1 MSKFFVLSSAIFLTA
16 CAVGKDYQ
24 EPVTALPSTFA
35 QAQNVLF
42 SDNDVE
48 VSWWKVFHDKQLD
61 ALIEQSLKHNYNIQ
75 AASATLR
82 EARELYGQ
90 AEYNFFPTV
99 TAKAGYN
106 EQQRSVGALNNKDYV
121 PRDLKLYNMGF
132 DAAWELDLFG
142 RISRSIESSRNE
154 MEAQEAS
161 LRDVS
166 VSVIAEVARNYFELR
181 GLQHQFLVLKENIDY
196 QNQLLTLI
204 RAKFDNGR
212 GTEFDVVNAAA
223 QLDNLRATEPNLTA
237 AIQRAIHR
245 LSVLTGQIPSALIQK
260 LSPTAPL
267 PIAPMVLQIGKPEE
281 LLRRRP
287 DIKIAERLLASSTAK
302 IGVATADL
310 FPKVTFVGN
319 ISLESTTLSNLV
331 GAGAQSYSFGPRIS
345 WAAFDLGR
353 VYARMKAA
361 DANAEAN
368 LASYQQTVLN
378 ALEETEN
385 ALNNY
390 NQALQSQALLLS
402 SSKASEQAYKL
413 ALLRYK
419 EGVSD
424 FSSVLDSQLQLV
436 RYQTQLAQ
444 NETTTATTLTALY
457 KALGGGWENNV
468 PLSEKSE

>member
-1 MSKFFVLSSAIFLTA
+1 MSKFFVLSSVILLTA

-24 EPVTALPSTFA
+24 EPVTQLPSNFN
-35 QAQNVLF
+35 QAQNALF
-42 SDNDVE
+42 SSNDVA
-48 VSWWKVFHDKQLD
+48 VSWWQVFQDKQLN
-61 ALIEQSLKHNYNIQ
+61 ALINQSLKHNYDIQ
-75 AASATLR
+75 ATSATLL
-82 EARELYGQ
+82 EARELYSQ

-99 TAKAGYN
+99 TGKASYN
-106 EQQRSVGALNNKDYV
+106 EQQRSVGALNNRDFV
-121 PRDLKLYNMGF
+121 PRDLKLFNMGF
-132 DAAWELDLFG
+132 DASWELDLFG
-142 RISRSIESSRNE
+142 RIERSVESSRDE
-154 MEAQEAS
+154 MQAQEAT
-161 LRDVS
+161 LRDVN
-166 VSVIAEVARNYFELR
+166 VSVIAEIARNYFELR
-181 GLQHQFLVLKENIDY
+181 GLQNQLSVLKENLNY
-196 QNQLLTLI
+196 QTQLLDLI
-204 RAKFDNGR
+204 RAKLNNGR

-223 QLDNLRATEPNLTA
+223 QLDNLRSTEPNLNA

-245 LSVLTGQIPSALIQK
+245 LSVLTGQIPSALTQE
-260 LSPTAPL
+260 LTPVAPL
-267 PIAPMVLQIGKPEE
+267 PAAPKNLAIGNPET

-319 ISLESTTLSNLV
+319 ISLESTVISNLV

-368 LASYQQTVLN
+368 LARYQQTVLN

-385 ALNNY
+385 ALSNY
-390 NQALQSQALLLS
+390 NQALQSQQLLES
-402 SSKASEQAYKL
+402 SAKASEQAYKL

-424 FSSVLDSQLQLV
+424 FSSVLESQLQLA
-436 RYQTQLAQ
+436 RYQSQLAQ
-444 NETTTATTLTALY
+444 NKTTTATTLTALY
-457 KALGGGWENNV
+457 KALGGGWEIA
-468 PLSEKSE
+468 ETK